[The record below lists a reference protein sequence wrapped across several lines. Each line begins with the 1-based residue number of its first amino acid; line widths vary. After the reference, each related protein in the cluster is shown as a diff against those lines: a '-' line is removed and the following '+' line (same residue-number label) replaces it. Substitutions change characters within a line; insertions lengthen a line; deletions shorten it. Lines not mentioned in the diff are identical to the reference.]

1 MSLAEEI
8 TRAFNGDWRGE
19 QGFIPTL
26 GHSTRDRGS
35 TVRDSDDGDV
45 IFHSFN
51 GGDWRALK
59 DECRRRGL
67 LPERMREEAAQRWR
81 VAGVYEFVDAE
92 GTVLY
97 RTRRMEHPAKPK
109 RFEAQRP
116 DGKGGWLDKLGDC
129 PRVLYRLPEL
139 LAADPAEP
147 VYFVEG
153 ERKADKLAFWGLVA
167 TSIAFGAAGWRAA
180 YADALKGRHVIFLP
194 DNDRPGHEF
203 VNKARPDMEAAG
215 AVVHVIDLPGLPP
228 KGDIIDWTGD
238 ADDLRALVFHSLNP
252 PAETFPIID
261 LAAWEG
267 VQPRPK
273 PFIMPGFVPE
283 RELTL
288 ATGSGGTN
296 KSTFGQQL
304 ATCCAAGVPML
315 GVDVQ
320 QCATIYITAED
331 DEDRLHWMQEHI
343 CRALDLRFGDL
354 TGKLHLASLRGRLG
368 NELATFDNE
377 GKLRPAPSFKVLRA
391 TIERTRAQLVVLDN
405 AAHLFAG
412 NENDRQQV
420 TAFVNLLY
428 SLCQDLGV
436 TIMLVAHAN
445 KSGDTYSGS
454 TAWLNAV
461 RSQIVLERP
470 EGAVDPD
477 ERLLTLG
484 KANYARQG
492 AELRFRWHEF
502 ALKLDRDLADTTRAE
517 LAESVAKAGANAAF
531 LSCLRARAAQGEGR
545 GVGPNSGPNYAPT
558 QFEGM
563 PEAKGF
569 KRRELKR
576 AMDRLFSLGMIESY
590 AFENKG
596 KARFVTLIREIPEPP
611 RTPSRTAPEHT
622 TRTPP
627 NDART
632 APRTHLY
639 TTYMEGAAHEGGAP
653 STQKAH
659 EDANLSDSVPT

>member
-639 TTYMEGAAHEGGAP
+639 TTYMEGAALEGGAP
-653 STQKAH
+653 STQKAP
-659 EDANLSDSVPT
+659 EDAHLSDSVQT

>member
-1 MSLAEEI
+1 MSLAQDI
-8 TRAFNGDWRGE
+8 TRAFNGDWRGD
-19 QGFIPTL
+19 QGFIPTP
-26 GHSTRDRGS
+26 GHSVRDRGS

-45 IFHSFN
+45 VFHSFN

-67 LPERMREEAAQRWR
+67 LPERLREEVPQRWR
-81 VAGVYEFVDAE
+81 VAGVYEFVDAD

-97 RTRRMEHPAKPK
+97 RTRRMEHPSKPK

-116 DGKGGWLDKLGDC
+116 DGNGGWIDKLGDC

-139 LAADPAEP
+139 LASDPAEP

-153 ERKADKLAFWGLVA
+153 ERKADKLAEWGFVA
-167 TSIAFGAAGWRAA
+167 TSIAFGAKGWRKC
-180 YADALKGRHVIFLP
+180 YADALAGRVVIFLP
-194 DNDRPGHEF
+194 DNDQPGREF
-203 VNKARPDMEAAG
+203 ADKAKPDMEAAG
-215 AVVHVIDLPGLPP
+215 AVVHVIDLPGLAP
-228 KGDIIDWTGD
+228 KGDVIEWTGS
-238 ADDLRALVFHSLNP
+238 ADDLRALVAHAVNP
-252 PAETFPIID
+252 PAETFPIAN

-267 VQPRPK
+267 IQPK
-273 PFIMPGFVPE
+273 PKAFIMPGFVPA

-288 ATGSGGTN
+288 ATGSGGAN

-315 GVDVQ
+315 GIEVL
-320 QCATIYITAED
+320 QCATLYITAED
-331 DEDRLHWMQEHI
+331 DEDRLHWMQEHM
-343 CRALDLRFGDL
+343 CRALGLRIGDL
-354 TGKLHLASLRGRLG
+354 MGRLHLVSLRGRLG

-377 GKLRPAPSFKVLRA
+377 GKLRPSPSFKVLRA
-391 TIERTRAQLVVLDN
+391 TIERTRAKLIVLDN

-445 KSGDTYSGS
+445 KAGDSYSGS

-461 RSQIVLERP
+461 RSQIVLGRP
-470 EGAVDPD
+470 EGAMDPD
-477 ERLLTLG
+477 ERVLTLG

-492 AELRFRWHEF
+492 EELRFRWHEF
-502 ALKLDRDLADTTRAE
+502 ALKLDHDLPDTTRAE
-517 LAESVAKAGANAAF
+517 LAESVAVAGANAAF
-531 LSCLRARAAQGEGR
+531 LACLRARAKQGEGR
-545 GVGPNSGPNYAPT
+545 GVGPNSGANYAPA

-569 KRRELKR
+569 NRQSLKQ
-576 AMDRLFSLGMIESY
+576 AM
-590 AFENKG
+590 A
-596 KARFVTLIREIPEPP
+596 ARSWFGPGQA
-611 RTPSRTAPEHT
+611 ST
-622 TRTPP
+622 TRMISSCPRGAGAGPRLPVVKFSIWLSACMAPAWFGLRRRSKTGP
-627 NDART
+627 AACST
-632 APRTHLY
+632 ASSASSP
-639 TTYMEGAAHEGGAP
+639 
-653 STQKAH
+653 KA
-659 EDANLSDSVPT
+659 SKVPC